1 MSARIFIPL
10 ALIAGIGIGYWLGD
24 RNREDTAPNRTARTA
39 RDVLRTR
46 GGGSDA
52 AEQASAGRTA
62 EGAPAKTT
70 PDPEPAQ
77 AKPQATEEKSDG
89 FAALG
94 KFLAASSGEKD
105 GAQDDEMAENFGKL
119 MTTMRPFW
127 EADEQ
132 KKVAALAADLAQ
144 KLGLDEER
152 ARILAEVM
160 QAQKKKEIDEFF
172 TLFSKQ
178 GDIDV
183 EKIWQIEEQ
192 KGLLSKESA
201 EALSR
206 HLSQNQ
212 MESLNGELQQ
222 RKRQE
227 KNAELDTKINGL
239 GIPELNEHQRQELRA
254 IWREDEED
262 PDNVQ
267 MWMDLF
273 KGDQTFESDAVQH
286 RLDDVLAR
294 RRERVRG
301 LLNDEQYE
309 KYLASE
315 EAQRQLAKASME
327 FAINLSGGKKNAG
340 PK

>member
-1 MSARIFIPL
+1 MNARIFIPL
-10 ALIAGIGIGYWLGD
+10 AFIAGIGIGYWLGD
-24 RNREDTAPNRTARTA
+24 RNREDAAPNRIARTA
-39 RDVLRTR
+39 RDEQRPAPGKTGPETATRAPESTSEESVPAAATTRT
-46 GGGSDA
+46 
-52 AEQASAGRTA
+52 EPQ
-62 EGAPAKTT
+62 GAK
-70 PDPEPAQ
+70 
-77 AKPQATEEKSDG
+77 EKSDG

-94 KFLAASSGEKD
+94 KFLAASSSEKD

-132 KKVAALAADLAQ
+132 RKIAALAADLAQ

-178 GDIDV
+178 DGIDA
-183 EKIWQIEEQ
+183 EKIWQMEER

-206 HLSQNQ
+206 HLSQDQ

-227 KNAELDTKINGL
+227 KNAELDEQINGL
-239 GIPELNEHQRQELRA
+239 GIPELNEHQRQELRT

-262 PDNVQ
+262 PRNVQ

-273 KGDQTFESDAVQH
+273 KGEQSLESDAVQ
-286 RLDDVLAR
+286 RRMDDVLAQR
-294 RRERVRG
+294 RQRVRG
-301 LLNDEQYE
+301 FLNDEQYE

-315 EAQRQLAKASME
+315 EAQRQQAKAGME
-327 FAINLSGGKKNAG
+327 FAINLSGGKKKNAG
-340 PK
+340 AK

>member
-1 MSARIFIPL
+1 MNARIFIPL
-10 ALIAGIGIGYWLGD
+10 AFIAGIGIGYWLGD

-52 AEQASAGRTA
+52 AEEASAGRTA
-62 EGAPAKTT
+62 EAPAKTT

-77 AKPQATEEKSDG
+77 AEPQAAEEKSDG

-94 KFLAASSGEKD
+94 KFLAASSSEKD

-119 MTTMRPFW
+119 MTTMRPFM
-127 EADEQ
+127 EADERR
-132 KKVAALAADLAQ
+132 KVAALAADLAQ

-178 GDIDV
+178 DGIDA
-183 EKIWQIEEQ
+183 EKIWQMEER

-206 HLSQNQ
+206 HLSQDQ

-227 KNAELDTKINGL
+227 KNAELDKKINGL
-239 GIPELNEHQRQELRA
+239 GIPELNEHQRQELRT

-273 KGDQTFESDAVQH
+273 KGDQTFESDAVQR

-301 LLNDEQYE
+301 LLNDEQFE

-315 EAQRQLAKASME
+315 EAQRQLAKAGME
-327 FAINLSGGKKNAG
+327 FAINLSGGKKKSAG
-340 PK
+340 AK